1 MFRKA
6 SKSVCISTVVV
17 FPNPLSPSSSKSL
30 AMKAPEN
37 AEEDPDEPEPADEVW
52 RNLSLFIGLTH

>member
-1 MFRKA
+1 
-6 SKSVCISTVVV
+6 
-17 FPNPLSPSSSKSL
+17 
-30 AMKAPEN
+30 MKAPEN